1 MEVYHVL
8 ACQNDGRN
16 HRSGGSCFGR
26 TALTTSFMRQVAK
39 GDIQEACAESRE
51 GRETSPGR
59 TLEMRVRGI
68 Q

>member
-1 MEVYHVL
+1 MGVYHVL
-8 ACQNDGRN
+8 VRQNDGRN
-16 HRSGGSCFGR
+16 HRSGGNWFGR

-39 GDIQEACAESRE
+39 GDIQEAFAESRE
-51 GRETSPGR
+51 GRETSPSR